1 VTRLSGRSATF
12 TLKMSED
19 VVVSGTPLLR
29 LNNGTTAVYQG
40 GSGSD
45 TLTFTYESQRECNRS
60 DLCIVGMVLPSSTSI
75 TDLDGNEVDLSGANT
90 AKDYGR
96 GRFSISGTTEL
107 EVFTSSKEHLS
118 FEDGAAG
125 ALTLRAASK
134 FSGAVLGFGGENI
147 INLADIAFGAQT
159 TLAYKPDNNNTS
171 GKLIV
176 SDGLNTAKI
185 ELLGQYSA
193 SSFVMSAGS
202 TGGTTIH
209 DAFASSLAPTIAKS
223 S

>member
-1 VTRLSGRSATF
+1 
-12 TLKMSED
+12 M
-19 VVVSGTPLLR
+19 
-29 LNNGTTAVYQG
+29 
-40 GSGSD
+40 
-45 TLTFTYESQRECNRS
+45 TLTVAPCS
-60 DLCIVGMVLPSSTSI
+60 
-75 TDLDGNEVDLSGANT
+75 
-90 AKDYGR
+90 
-96 GRFSISGTTEL
+96 
-107 EVFTSSKEHLS
+107 
-118 FEDGAAG
+118 
-125 ALTLRAASK
+125 
-134 FSGAVLGFGGENI
+134 
-147 INLADIAFGAQT
+147 AFGAQT

-209 DAFASSLAPTIAKS
+209 DAFASSMAPTIAKS